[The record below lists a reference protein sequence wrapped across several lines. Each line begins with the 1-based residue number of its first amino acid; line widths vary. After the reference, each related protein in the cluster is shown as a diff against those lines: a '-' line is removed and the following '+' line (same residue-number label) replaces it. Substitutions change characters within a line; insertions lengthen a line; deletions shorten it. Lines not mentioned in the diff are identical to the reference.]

1 MVAEEIHS
9 YRGFTKTRTELK
21 YALFSLKCYQRHSH
35 VTTTFSCFSIHL
47 PTSLVSEGAQLSF
60 IVGGT
65 SGKEPTY
72 QSRRHKRQGFDP
84 WIGKIPGEGNVNP
97 LQYSCLENPRDRGA
111 WRATAHGVTKC
122 QTQLSTHTL
131 RVVIINV
138 QIT

>member
-72 QSRRHKRQGFDP
+72 QSRRHKRHRCNP
-84 WIGKIPGEGNVNP
+84 WVGKIP
-97 LQYSCLENPRDRGA
+97 
-111 WRATAHGVTKC
+111 WRRKC
-122 QTQLSTHTL
+122 QPTPVFLPGKSQGQRSLAGYSPWGHKVSDTTEYTHTKSSY
-131 RVVIINV
+131 N
-138 QIT
+138 